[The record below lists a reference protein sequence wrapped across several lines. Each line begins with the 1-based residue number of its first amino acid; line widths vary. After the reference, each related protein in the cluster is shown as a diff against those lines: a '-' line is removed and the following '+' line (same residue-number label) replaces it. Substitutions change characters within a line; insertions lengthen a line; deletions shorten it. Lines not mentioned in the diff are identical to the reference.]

1 MNRTGV
7 IYGINGP
14 VVYIKGNTGF
24 KMAEMVYVGK
34 EKLVGEVIGLDKDR
48 TTIQVFEETTGIKP
62 GEIVEL
68 EKRKA
73 LADAQIRE
81 AEKAKADAD
90 AIKTEYEQNMKE
102 AKEKANEI
110 LTTAQRTAALQ
121 SEEVLKEAASQAA
134 ALKSKAESDIAQ
146 EKRKAVN
153 EIKDEIG
160 GMAVE
165 IAGKVIEREIS
176 EEDHTKLIDE
186 FIANVGEAS

>member
-1 MNRTGV
+1 MDV
-7 IYGINGP
+7 Q
-14 VVYIKGNTGF
+14 
-24 KMAEMVYVGK
+24 E
-34 EKLVGEVIGLDKDR
+34 LVGLVPWTFVAQICNLF
-48 TTIQVFEETTGIKP
+48 IQMYLIKRFLFKP
-62 GEIVEL
+62 VNDML
-68 EKRKA
+68 EKRRA

-81 AEKAKADAD
+81 AEQAKADAD

-110 LTTAQRTAALQ
+110 LITAQKTAALQ
-121 SEEVLKEAASQAA
+121 SEEMLKEATAQAA

-176 EEDHTKLIDE
+176 GEDHAKLIDE